1 MKSKLR
7 QLGSIL
13 IIPLIVISTLLFPVQ
28 KSQAA
33 NLATVYL
40 TLSRMRANL
49 GSTAELEIY
58 IAFETTGAFSSGG
71 TLTLEFPDDSDGNWC
86 RTAGTDLVISGEAS
100 TPADST
106 GSYVVD
112 AALPASG
119 SLEAACTQGSGSGS
133 VDKITITNV
142 GALTAG
148 NVYGV
153 KVSNG
158 TTAKLGTGASAGQHI
173 LSLTMTEGTDLETKS
188 FGINLVSDD
197 QVVISAE
204 VVDVQT
210 VTCSIG
216 SNTVDLGNLYKGG
229 SYVTGGHTITVS
241 TSTSAGGWYWAVYG
255 LGNESDAGLWK
266 STSTQY
272 LIESDYTL
280 TTMDL
285 SVAGSEGFGMT
296 TTIPTSAVAGTG
308 FSADTN
314 GDGEF
319 GTLGSGPDEAKLLLY
334 RIGAQGSA
342 VSPNITY
349 GARAGS
355 SAEAGSYSETVTFVC
370 GGYY

>member
-1 MKSKLR
+1 MKLKKLGY
-7 QLGSIL
+7 LL
-13 IIPLIVISTLLFPVQ
+13 LIPLIIISLLVLPT
-28 KSQAA
+28 KSTHAS
-33 NLATVYL
+33 NLARVYV
-40 TLSRMRANL
+40 TFSRMRANL
-49 GSTAELEIY
+49 GSAAELEIY
-58 IAFETTGAFSSGG
+58 IAFETSEHFAANG
-71 TLTLEFPDDSDGNWC
+71 TLTMEFPNDSDGQWC
-86 RTAGTDLVISGEAS
+86 RTAGTDLDIEGVAS

-119 SLEAACTQGSGSGS
+119 TLSAACSQGSGSGS

-153 KVSNG
+153 RIGNG
-158 TTAKLGTGASAGQHI
+158 STGKIGTASSTGQH
-173 LSLTMTEGTDLETKS
+173 LLNLTMVQSTDLETKS
-188 FGINLVSDD
+188 FGINLVSND

-204 VVDVQT
+204 VLDVQT
-210 VTCSIG
+210 VTCSLG

-255 LGNESDAGLWK
+255 QGNGTNAGLWK
-266 STSTQY
+266 STATTY
-272 LIESDYTL
+272 LILSDAGETSMDL
-280 TTMDL
+280 TT
-285 SVAGSEGFGMT
+285 AGSEGFGMVT
-296 TTIPTSAVAGTG
+296 TTPGSSVAGAG
-308 FSADTN
+308 FDATTN
-314 GDGEF
+314 GAGVF
-319 GTLGSGPDEAKLLLY
+319 GTLGQGSDNAKLLLY

-349 GARAGS
+349 GARAGTE
-355 SAEAGSYSETVTFVC
+355 AEAGSYSETVTFVC